1 MNYVPHSLFNE
12 GKGTDK
18 AKIES
23 KDRITQQTECL
34 STININ
40 Y

>member
-12 GKGTDK
+12 GKGTEK
-18 AKIES
+18 AKIEN
-23 KDRITQQTECL
+23 KDRITQQTE

-40 Y
+40 H